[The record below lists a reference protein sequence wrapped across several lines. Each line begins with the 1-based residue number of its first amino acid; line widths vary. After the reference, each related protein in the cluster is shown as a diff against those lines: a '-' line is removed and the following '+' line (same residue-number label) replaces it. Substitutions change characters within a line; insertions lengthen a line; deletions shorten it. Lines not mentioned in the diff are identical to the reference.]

1 MICYFHSDLD
11 GRCAGALVLKQF
23 PSCRMR
29 EIDYKDD
36 PDFEKEVKISEQ
48 VFIVDFSFAP
58 RKMLQLFNRTP
69 INRIYWIDHH
79 ETAESYQ
86 YFEQAPNGITRP
98 VNNLLGLRDFSQECK
113 RSGAELTW
121 GFFNQNEKYEIN
133 WNNLPEAVRLI
144 GDYDCWRFDT
154 KEQTNLFQQGMK
166 LIPNT
171 PTDPIWRLLL
181 DNKSVDLVI
190 NDGLVATKYRD
201 NFCTNYRNSYGWEVE
216 FEGYK
221 CYAMNL
227 YTVGSQGF
235 GEEFDN
241 HDICLSFVW
250 QKDKWTVSLYS
261 KNTHVGEIAQKYGG
275 GGHKGAAGFVCTE
288 LPF

>member
-1 MICYFHSDLD
+1 MICYHHNDLD
-11 GRCAGALVLKQF
+11 GRCAAAIVLQKY
-23 PSCRMR
+23 PGCRMR
-29 EIDYKDD
+29 EIDYKDN
-36 PDFEKEVKISEQ
+36 PDFSKEMAHGEKVI
-48 VFIVDFSFAP
+48 IVDFSFNP
-58 RKMLQLFNRTP
+58 ERLQRLFAITHP
-69 INRIYWIDHH
+69 AQVVWIDHH
-79 ETAESYQ
+79 ETAMTYEYTTPYSDD
-86 YFEQAPNGITRP
+86 IL
-98 VNNLLGLRDFSQECK
+98 NLKGLRDFSQECK
-113 RSGAELTW
+113 KSGAELTW
-121 GFFNQNEKYEIN
+121 EYLFSGEI
-133 WNNLPEAVRLI
+133 PEAVRLI

-166 LIPNT
+166 LIPNA
-171 PTDPIWRLLL
+171 PTNPIWKLLL
-181 DNKSVDLVI
+181 NNRSIDLVI

-201 NFCTNYRNSYGWEVE
+201 NFCGKYRKSYGWEVE
-216 FEGYK
+216 FEGHK

-275 GGHKGAAGFVCTE
+275 GGHKGAAGFVCE
-288 LPF
+288 KLPF